1 MTGDARILVKGGGL
15 RGDARI
21 LADLRLLTP
30 WLELP
35 GDNRPSAGAL
45 AVRLQ
50 VETGRRV
57 NYRRLAQLL
66 TAAGL
71 NAKRRAGGWGYDRG
85 ELLAGLA
92 EGGSIAELAEKLAAQ
107 ESGGGIAPVEV

>member
-1 MTGDARILVKGGGL
+1 MKGDARILS
-15 RGDARI
+15 
-21 LADLRLLTP
+21 DLRLLTP

-45 AVRLQ
+45 AVRLEA
-50 VETGRRV
+50 ETGRRV
-57 NYRRLAQLL
+57 NYRRLAFLL

-71 NAKRRAGGWGYDRG
+71 NARRRAGGWGYDRG

-92 EGGSIAELAEKLAAQ
+92 EGGVLLELAEKLAAQ
-107 ESGGGIAPVEV
+107 ERGGGIAPVEV